1 MKDLIN
7 LDNIGNPEVL
17 ENITNWS
24 EIKNHVKI
32 RNEKGDDG
40 KMYIY
45 LDPQLEDLTVGAR
58 LAFVREFRG
67 LTQDAVAE
75 YLELEGENRRRTV
88 TRYETNKRVP
98 NEERLKKLRKLY
110 RVNINSIKPY
120 DFSSLEDSIYILLWM
135 EELYPNSFKYFE
147 IVEKYPKEQE
157 RIMMRFSD
165 EWKEMREKRINK
177 EITWSEYIEW
187 KLNYHIKEE

>member
-1 MKDLIN
+1 MKDLIK
-7 LDNIGNPEVL
+7 LENIGNLEVL

-98 NEERLKKLRKLY
+98 SEERLKKLRKLY

-120 DFSSLEDSIYILLWM
+120 DFGSLEDSIYIFVM
-135 EELYPNSFKYFE
+135 DGRTISK
-147 IVEKYPKEQE
+147 
-157 RIMMRFSD
+157 
-165 EWKEMREKRINK
+165 
-177 EITWSEYIEW
+177 
-187 KLNYHIKEE
+187 

>member
-1 MKDLIN
+1 
-7 LDNIGNPEVL
+7 
-17 ENITNWS
+17 
-24 EIKNHVKI
+24 
-32 RNEKGDDG
+32 
-40 KMYIY
+40 MYIY
-45 LDPQLEDLTVGAR
+45 LDPQLEDLTIGAR
-58 LAFVREFRG
+58 LSFVREFRG

-98 NEERLKKLRKLY
+98 SEERLKKLRKLY
-110 RVNINSIKPY
+110 RVNINSIKPC
-120 DFSSLEDSIYILLWM
+120 DFSSIEDSIYILLWM

-147 IVEKYPKEQE
+147 IVEKYPKENE

-177 EITWSEYIEW
+177 EITWSEYIEC

>member
-1 MKDLIN
+1 MKDFIN

-45 LDPQLEDLTVGAR
+45 LDPQLENLTVGAR

-98 NEERLKKLRKLY
+98 SEERLKKLRKLY

-120 DFSSLEDSIYILLWM
+120 DFGSLEDSIYILLWM

-147 IVEKYPKEQE
+147 IVEKYPKDKE
-157 RIMMRFSD
+157 RVMMRFSD

-187 KLNYHIKEE
+187 KLNYHIKED

>member
-1 MKDLIN
+1 MKDLIK
-7 LDNIGNPEVL
+7 LDNIGNLEVL
-17 ENITNWS
+17 ENITNWR

-67 LTQDAVAE
+67 LTQDAVAQ
-75 YLELEGENRRRTV
+75 YLELEEENRRRTV

-98 NEERLKKLRKLY
+98 SEERLKKLRKLY
-110 RVNINSIKPY
+110 CVNINSIKPY
-120 DFSSLEDSIYILLWM
+120 DFDSLEDSMYILLWM
-135 EELYPNSFKYFE
+135 EKLYPNSFKYFE
-147 IVEKYPKEQE
+147 IVEKYPKEKE
-157 RIMMRFSD
+157 RIMMRFSE

-187 KLNYHIKEE
+187 KLNYQIKEE